1 MSNYL
6 TGNDPSQWHTNVS
19 DFARVKL
26 QGVYPG
32 VDLIYHG
39 NQGQLEY
46 DFTVAPGADP
56 GTIRLAFQGA
66 DSTTLNAQGDLV
78 LHTAAGDVVEHAPVL
93 YQEIGG
99 MRQSVSGRYLIG
111 ADGQVGFAVGSY
123 DTSEPLVIDPTL
135 SYSTFLGGSG
145 RDEPVGIAVDGD
157 GNVYVTGVT
166 ESTNFPLMNPVQ
178 PTNAGNADVFV
189 TKLNAAGSA
198 VLYSTY
204 LGGNELDIG
213 QGITV
218 DSSGSAYVCG
228 STRSN
233 SFPTTPGALQ
243 PTFGGA
249 SDAFM
254 TKLNAAGS
262 GLVYSTYLGGSFDD
276 QAIGIALD
284 STDSVYVAG
293 STYSADFPITPGS
306 FQPVVAGQANAFVA
320 KVNAAGSAL
329 VYSTALGAP
338 AGGSGLDS
346 VVRGIAVDPS
356 GAAYVTGFTEHP
368 TSQRRRAPSKW
379 LSAAGAT
386 LSSRS

>member
-1 MSNYL
+1 MLLASGPELTTPDPGTLAGISAAYGKLPLSFEANQGQTDSQVNFLRAGPGYAVFLTQSEAVLSLQTSATAPGAVLRMQMVGGNLAARASGLDPQPGMSNYL

-166 ESTNFPLMNPVQ
+166 ESTNFPLSKSRP
-178 PTNAGNADVFV
+178 A
-189 TKLNAAGSA
+189 
-198 VLYSTY
+198 
-204 LGGNELDIG
+204 NERRQRGRLRDEAECRG
-213 QGITV
+213 HG
-218 DSSGSAYVCG
+218 
-228 STRSN
+228 RSL
-233 SFPTTPGALQ
+233 FHLPG
-243 PTFGGA
+243 
-249 SDAFM
+249 
-254 TKLNAAGS
+254 
-262 GLVYSTYLGGSFDD
+262 
-276 QAIGIALD
+276 
-284 STDSVYVAG
+284 
-293 STYSADFPITPGS
+293 
-306 FQPVVAGQANAFVA
+306 
-320 KVNAAGSAL
+320 
-329 VYSTALGAP
+329 
-338 AGGSGLDS
+338 
-346 VVRGIAVDPS
+346 R
-356 GAAYVTGFTEHP
+356 E
-368 TSQRRRAPSKW
+368 
-379 LSAAGAT
+379 
-386 LSSRS
+386 